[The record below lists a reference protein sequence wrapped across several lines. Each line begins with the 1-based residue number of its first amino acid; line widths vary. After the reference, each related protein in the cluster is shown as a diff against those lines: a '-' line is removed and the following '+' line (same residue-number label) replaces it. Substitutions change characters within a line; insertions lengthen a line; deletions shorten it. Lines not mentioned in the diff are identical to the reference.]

1 MSLRYYIYIA
11 FLLFYN
17 HSLYA
22 VTPQLEINEHIN
34 SYTDFEVS
42 YFEEAKN
49 SSLSIKDITKLDMKN
64 RSSNS
69 FTLGYT
75 VSPVWFKFDIVNKSS
90 NDKDMILE
98 LSEMF
103 HRTVD
108 LFVVSPSF
116 VKHEKNGLNV
126 RIQDRKIE
134 EINPSFNLK
143 FKAGEVKH
151 VYIKLET
158 HYPTFGALYL
168 KTPERY
174 YKDTRI
180 RNYMIIF
187 YFGAIVIIALYNLF
201 IFFYLRDKI
210 YFFYVTYVLF
220 FTVWVTLYKG
230 FISYFV
236 DAEMF
241 DIIQLSLPG
250 FFIMFI
256 LFSQSLLGT
265 KKQTPRTHFLL
276 NIFIVLLLFS
286 VIGLLTS
293 FQNGF
298 YFINI
303 IITPLLITL
312 LITAILISKED
323 SRVPKLYFVV
333 LFIYFIGISLVSMLA
348 LRVVPYHPYIVNSPL
363 LGSFLEITF
372 FSLLLAYRINL
383 SREETLLYQSK
394 LLKQESSESIRLSEM
409 VDIKTNKL
417 NELNTKLAIE
427 LEEKKKLEKI
437 LLLKASTD
445 SLTGILNRRSFF
457 ETCAKEVQITKRYK
471 HNLSFIIID
480 IDYFKNIN
488 DTYGHLNGDIVLNDI
503 VYVIKNTIRTTDVF
517 GRIGGEEFAV
527 LMPETKQEDAVNLA
541 ERIRKNIAVNESIL
555 EDNIINVT
563 VSIGLSFM
571 REEDAIIQT
580 VLRRADLAL
589 FKAKERGR
597 NQLCCL
603 DET

>member
-64 RSSNS
+64 RSNNS

-75 VSPVWFKFDIVNKSS
+75 ISPVWFKFDIVNKSS